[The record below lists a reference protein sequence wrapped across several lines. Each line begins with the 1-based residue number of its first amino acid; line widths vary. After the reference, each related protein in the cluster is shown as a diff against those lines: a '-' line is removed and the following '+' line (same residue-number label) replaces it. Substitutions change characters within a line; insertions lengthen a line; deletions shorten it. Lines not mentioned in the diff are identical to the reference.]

1 MAVAILP
8 AGSLLVEVDR
18 RRRQVCEMTQNYVR
32 WHTPHLSRDFEML
45 VFGHTG
51 HPVIVFPTALGRYYE
66 AKDCGLIE
74 PLAPLVEPGRLAVF
88 CPDGIDAQSWH
99 NRAIH
104 PADRVR
110 THLGFEN
117 VIRHDVLPRA
127 LQQTGRA
134 RVAVVGAG
142 FGAYHAANFAFRHPG
157 LVSHL
162 FSLSGT
168 FDIKPFLDGYYDENC
183 YFNNP
188 PDYLPN
194 LHDEVLLGQIRQI
207 QITLATGERDPNRLE
222 SRQLS
227 AILHAK
233 AVAHTCD
240 DRPAASHDWG
250 AWRELLPGYLDRISA

>member
-1 MAVAILP
+1 MIK
-8 AGSLLVEVDR
+8 
-18 RRRQVCEMTQNYVR
+18 QNYVR
-32 WHTPHLSRDFEML
+32 WPTPHLHRDFEML
-45 VFGHTG
+45 VFGHAG

-66 AKDCGLIE
+66 AKDFGLMAS
-74 PLAPLVEPGRLAVF
+74 LAPWVEAGRVVVY

-117 VIRHDVLPRA
+117 VIRHDVVPRA
-127 LQQTGRA
+127 LEETGRT
-134 RVAVVGAG
+134 RVAVAGAG

-162 FSLSGT
+162 FSLGGT
-168 FDIKPFLDGYYDENC
+168 FEIKPFLDGYYDENC

-194 LHDEVLLGQIRQI
+194 LHDEVLLGQIRRI
-207 QITLATGERDPNRLE
+207 DIVLGTGERDPHRAE
-222 SRQLS
+222 TGKLS
-227 AILHAK
+227 AVLHGK
-233 AVAHTCD
+233 AAAHTCD
-240 DRPAASHDWG
+240 TSASGGHDWG
-250 AWRELLPGYLDRISA
+250 AWREMLPAYLTRIPG